1 MTQPPLASPAGSG
14 AGHRVRVEQ
23 KWGFGMAPVKPATAA
38 KRQAAAGRVAAYVS
52 EGTGAPLGR
61 LEQLAADLP
70 EVKGLFSRA
79 WRQDQWDWFT
89 VFEEL
94 GRPGRR
100 RAREIATALGHLRR
114 ALLDADDE
122 AVAAALEQL
131 RSAGGVHHLR
141 MYVHGAAPVSPEV
154 GFVYVLST
162 REAPNLL
169 KIGYT
174 ERSVRERVNELNAA
188 TAVLVPYGARAVWVV
203 RRARQVE
210 GEVHTLLAQY
220 RVRRDREFFELP
232 YPEAVRLIDDLVQ
245 RARAE
250 SA

>member
-1 MTQPPLASPAGSG
+1 
-14 AGHRVRVEQ
+14 
-23 KWGFGMAPVKPATAA
+23 MAPVKPETAA
-38 KRQAAAGRVAAYVS
+38 KRQAAAGRLLEYVL
-52 EGTGAPLGR
+52 EGAGAPLGR
-61 LEQLAADLP
+61 LEQLAIDLP
-70 EVKGLFSRA
+70 QVKGLFSRA

-100 RAREIATALGHLRR
+100 RAQQIASVLGHLRR
-114 ALLDADDE
+114 ALPDAEDE
-122 AVAAALEQL
+122 AVAAALEHL
-131 RSAGGVHHLR
+131 RSVGGVHHLR
-141 MYVHGAAPVSPEV
+141 MYVHGAAPVSREV

-188 TAVLVPYGARAVWVV
+188 TAVLLPYGARAVWVV
-203 RRARQVE
+203 KRARQVE
-210 GEVHTLLAQY
+210 AEVHALLAQY

-232 YPEAVRLIDDLVQ
+232 YPGAVSLIDDLIQ

-250 SA
+250 SG